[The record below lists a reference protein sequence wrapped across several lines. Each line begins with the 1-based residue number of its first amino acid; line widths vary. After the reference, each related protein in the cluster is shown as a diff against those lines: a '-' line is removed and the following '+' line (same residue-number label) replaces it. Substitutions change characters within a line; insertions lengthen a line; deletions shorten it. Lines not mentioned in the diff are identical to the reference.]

1 MKSMIS
7 ELTDE
12 TNVAQGF
19 SLLPMTWA
27 IGYVIGL
34 AVFSYSRLLVLA
46 DILMPFLARL
56 LVASYHD
63 LKIAGQASSHSLSG
77 PITLTSY
84 RVWLRPLMR
93 VYLWS

>member
-1 MKSMIS
+1 MIS
-7 ELTDE
+7 ELTDD
-12 TNVAQGF
+12 TNVAKGF

-34 AVFSYSRLLVLA
+34 AVLSYGRLFVLA
-46 DILMPFLARL
+46 NILIPFLAHS

-84 RVWLRPLMR
+84 HVWLPPLIC